1 MAVVAVVAANLCFS
15 WVNPHSLAVVDTVE
29 LFVAM
34 AMSLPGRWSGN

>member
-1 MAVVAVVAANLCFS
+1 MAVVAANLRFS
-15 WVNPHSLAVVDTVE
+15 WINPHGLSVVDAVE